1 MTVPLTPRMKNWI
14 ERFGVHAAVATRDRL
29 PVVLVSCGCEVEN
42 DTVKIPLTEAQIG
55 QVKDLFGETPWIAL
69 GPGQLGSV
77 RAPYQFKGNGRLQNN
92 NLVVKVS
99 EIYCTRPGAEAGLR
113 LDILGYEEMK
123 SFEEERWKDLKP
135 PGA

>member
-14 ERFGVHAAVATRDRL
+14 EKFGVHAAVATRDRL
-29 PVVLVSCGCEVEN
+29 PVVLVSYGCEVES
-42 DTVKIPLTEAQIG
+42 DTVKIPLSRAQIG
-55 QVKDLFGETPWIAL
+55 QVKDLFAEPPLVAL

-77 RAPYQFKGNGRLQNN
+77 RAPYQFKGKGALQNN

-113 LDILGYEEMK
+113 LDVLGYEKMK
-123 SFEEERWKDLKP
+123 GFEEERWKDLKP
-135 PGA
+135 PRA